1 MEPAPVPPAPQK
13 AGCMVGLFY
22 VDAENVHL
30 GTPGATATSEVLL
43 TPDALRVTGAT
54 SGEWPW
60 SEVTALKVLGA
71 PARSAGLRWAGRAVT
86 VAAAALDL
94 WVPGSPEAMTVQIG
108 TRGGADVEA
117 LVQSG
122 AASAYTRREV
132 DLSHAL
138 LSRFVAGAASPAVL
152 SRWWEAR
159 DTTGLLRSRERETV
173 LEEWLAEP

>member
-1 MEPAPVPPAPQK
+1 
-13 AGCMVGLFY
+13 MVGLFY

-159 DTTGLLRSRERETV
+159 DTTGLPRSRERETV